1 MKALVPTGQSRALV
15 SLADTG
21 VPEPQPGEALV
32 KVEAFSVNRGEIFQL
47 EHPHP
52 GTRPGK
58 DIAGRVVQAAADGT
72 GPAVGQRV
80 AGHPEAGGW
89 AEYAAVPTTALAPL
103 PDSVPVVQAAAL
115 PLAGL
120 TALRLLRSAGSVAGR
135 RILLTGASGGVGH
148 YVTELAANSGAD
160 ITAVTASAE
169 RGERL
174 AALGAAAV
182 VHDIGASAGPSVRRE
197 IVMIITDPAAA
208 VTRYIDAVRDGDSS
222 AIRECF
228 AEDAIWDYPGDL
240 PLSGTWRGRDSI
252 VDDFLGTVGP
262 ALEPGSL
269 VALEVT
275 NVLSVGDQVVAEWT
289 SRATARG
296 GAAYH
301 NRNVGIFTV
310 RDGKITAVRE
320 YTDTQHAAHVL
331 FGQP

>member
-1 MKALVPTGQSRALV
+1 
-15 SLADTG
+15 
-21 VPEPQPGEALV
+21 
-32 KVEAFSVNRGEIFQL
+32 
-47 EHPHP
+47 
-52 GTRPGK
+52 
-58 DIAGRVVQAAADGT
+58 
-72 GPAVGQRV
+72 
-80 AGHPEAGGW
+80 
-89 AEYAAVPTTALAPL
+89 
-103 PDSVPVVQAAAL
+103 
-115 PLAGL
+115 
-120 TALRLLRSAGSVAGR
+120 
-135 RILLTGASGGVGH
+135 
-148 YVTELAANSGAD
+148 
-160 ITAVTASAE
+160 
-169 RGERL
+169 
-174 AALGAAAV
+174 LGAAAV

-228 AEDAIWDYPGDL
+228 AEDATWDYPGDL

-252 VDDFLGTVGP
+252 VDDFLGSVGP
-262 ALEPGSL
+262 ALEPGSS

-331 FGQP
+331 FGQPFPLPNQPPRPARIPPDPAPRPARIPPDPAPRPARIPPDPA